1 MFESLKYIELSG
13 EKFPIKC
20 DMVVLEKIQEEYG
33 NLDLF
38 EGKTERIY
46 TEPQGR
52 RNHRDQRRRADD
64 RNVWSAEH

>member
-38 EGKTERIY
+38 EG
-46 TEPQGR
+46 
-52 RNHRDQRRRADD
+52 N
-64 RNVWSAEH
+64 